1 MGRRIAAYL
10 RVSTKEQN
18 TDLQKDA
25 IASFT
30 RYKNY
35 SNVTYFIDHDESGSK
50 TSRPA
55 LDEMLLKVR
64 KKEFDAIVVWKLDRL
79 GRSAGH
85 LITLLDELNSL
96 KVDFISLCESMDS
109 TTPMGKA
116 MFGVMAV
123 MAQLERD
130 NISMR
135 TKAALETIKSRGV
148 KLGRPEKFSDDQ
160 RKDLI
165 YLRGQGLTIDELC
178 KVHPRIS
185 RAQIARIVRHVVI
198 KKETV

>member
-1 MGRRIAAYL
+1 M

-18 TDLQKDA
+18 TAMQRESLD
-25 IASFT
+25 SFC
-30 RYKNY
+30 RFKQWN
-35 SNVTYFIDHDESGSK
+35 NVTYFIDEGESGTK

-64 KKEFDAIVVWKLDRL
+64 NKEFDAILVWKLDRL
-79 GRSAGH
+79 GRSAAQ
-85 LITLLDELNSL
+85 LITLLDELN
-96 KVDFISLCESMDS
+96 KMKIDFISLSESMDS

-178 KVHPRIS
+178 KIHPRIS
-185 RAQIARIVRHVVI
+185 RAQIARIVRHVVM
-198 KKETV
+198 KKENV